1 MDPAST
7 PHWGEPPPR
16 TPPAVPLPPRTRFEP
31 TALLAA
37 PLPAP
42 AAIRARVRQAAPERQ
57 RRLAALAAVTEGFAV
72 LRTPELARALR
83 RIAAPASAAPAA
95 AAAVLAVGRDG
106 LELAAEFA
114 DALRIAEWDRIVSV
128 GVGTSPSGAHRVRAL
143 VLAVLAPPPASAVL
157 RAARRRP
164 RTVPVPLVVAAPAA
178 LGWRVAD
185 DRTFL
190 LALDRLQRA
199 LEERAR

>member
-16 TPPAVPLPPRTRFEP
+16 TPPTVPLPPRTRFEP

-42 AAIRARVRQAAPERQ
+42 AAVRARVRQAAPERQ

-72 LRTPELARALR
+72 LRTPELDRALR

-95 AAAVLAVGRDG
+95 AAEVLAVGRDG
-106 LELAAEFA
+106 LELAAEHA
-114 DALRIAEWDRIVSV
+114 DALRIAGWDRIVSV

-164 RTVPVPLVVAAPAA
+164 RTVLVPLVVAAPAA

>member
-16 TPPAVPLPPRTRFEP
+16 TPPTVPLPPRTRFEP

-42 AAIRARVRQAAPERQ
+42 AAVRARVRQAAPERQ

-72 LRTPELARALR
+72 LRTPELDRALR

-106 LELAAEFA
+106 LELAAEHA
-114 DALRIAEWDRIVSV
+114 DALRIAGWDRIVSV

-143 VLAVLAPPPASAVL
+143 VLAVLAPPASAVL

-164 RTVPVPLVVAAPAA
+164 RTVLVPLVVAAPAA